1 LQLPT
6 CKAVSQRTVGRGTLP
21 WLKANAPHAE
31 TFTIKRHMSFW
42 SEPESFDAG
51 LDAFLAKVR

>member
-1 LQLPT
+1 MSFLPLFYMHDRY
-6 CKAVSQRTVGRGTLP
+6 RTARERVYLARD
-21 WLKANAPHAE
+21 K